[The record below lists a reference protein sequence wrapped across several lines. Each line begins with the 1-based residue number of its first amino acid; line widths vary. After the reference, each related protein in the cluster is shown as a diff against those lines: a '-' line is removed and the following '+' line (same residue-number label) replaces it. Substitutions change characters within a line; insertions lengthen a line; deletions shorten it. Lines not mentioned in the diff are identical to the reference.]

1 VRWGFLPKYYIANGG
16 AKAKELIKK
25 VNRED
30 IWKEAAK
37 ELGIPAT
44 DIPTSTSRG
53 VEEFFFDS
61 VKFDPETP
69 EEYLNS
75 LKIKKA
81 GV

>member
-53 VEEFFFDS
+53 VEEFFLIA
-61 VKFDPETP
+61 
-69 EEYLNS
+69 LNLIQKHQKNIS
-75 LKIKKA
+75 I
-81 GV
+81 V

>member
-1 VRWGFLPKYYIANGG
+1 MRCGFLPKYYIANGC

-37 ELGIPAT
+37 ELGTPAA

-53 VEEFFFDS
+53 V
-61 VKFDPETP
+61 
-69 EEYLNS
+69 
-75 LKIKKA
+75 
-81 GV
+81 